1 MKELSVRELHEV
13 NGGNAFA
20 IGLAIVSGITFLIGV
35 IVISEELSSNL
46 PVEEIRKGEQA

>member
-35 IVISEELSSNL
+35 ID
-46 PVEEIRKGEQA
+46 GQARLK